1 MQVLMD
7 MKVVVMVLSVL
18 VDVKVHGSGDVV
30 DISYIVAAIWAGKF
44 KLHIRLHIMR
54 LVKRLL

>member
-1 MQVLMD
+1 MD
-7 MKVVVMVLSVL
+7 VKVVVMVLSVL
-18 VDVKVHGSGDVV
+18 VD
-30 DISYIVAAIWAGKF
+30 DISYIVVAIWVGKL

>member
-1 MQVLMD
+1 MD